1 MRLLDTMKWGLP
13 IVMLATALA
22 ILIHYVYFIF
32 PLYSKKAE
40 VLMIIEPGATV
51 AQIASDLT
59 RTEVIDNPALFKA
72 IARTRGAERKMKAG
86 RYKFEKGQ
94 SEAMTVAMLAK
105 GSTVGERV
113 TIPEGLTFRQIGSLL
128 SREASVDSVRF
139 VSLSTDEA
147 FIKSLGVKAVNLEGY
162 LFPDTYNIF
171 WRMEAARVI
180 RMMVGRLLEV
190 FDETHQEKAIRMK
203 STLHRI
209 LTMASMVEREAMV
222 SKERPLIAGVLY
234 NRLRIGMALQCDAT
248 VQYALPKHKEL
259 LTYRDLEVK
268 SAYNTYLHRGL
279 PPGPICNPGAD
290 AIQAALCPEDTEYL
304 YYVALG
310 DGSHIFSRTKREHA
324 RAKVE
329 ARLNKQAMRR
339 N

>member
-1 MRLLDTMKWGLP
+1 MRMFSALKWVLP
-13 IVMLATALA
+13 IVILVSALA
-22 ILIHYVYFIF
+22 IAVHYVYFTF
-32 PLYSKKAE
+32 PFHSKKTE
-40 VLMIIEPGATV
+40 VVLTIEPGTSV
-51 AQIASDLT
+51 AQIANDLT
-59 RTEVIDNPALFKA
+59 RTEVIDSPALFKA
-72 IARTRGAERKMKAG
+72 IARTRGVDRKLKAG
-86 RYKFEKGQ
+86 TYIFEKGQ
-94 SEAMTVAMLAK
+94 SEAKTVSMLAR

-113 TIPEGLTFRQIGSLL
+113 TIPEGLTFRQIASLL
-128 SREASVDSVRF
+128 SREASVDSIRF
-139 VSLSTDEA
+139 VFLSSDEA
-147 FIKSLGVKAVNLEGY
+147 FIKSLEVKAKSLEGY

-171 WRMEAARVI
+171 WRMDAAQVI
-180 RMMVGRLLEV
+180 RMMVGRLFEI
-190 FDETHQEKAIRMK
+190 FDETHQEQANRMG
-203 STLHRI
+203 STLHHV

-222 SKERPLIAGVLY
+222 SVERPLIAGVLY
-234 NRLRIGMALQCDAT
+234 SRLRMGMPLQCDAT

-268 SAYNTYLHRGL
+268 SPYNTYLHRGL
-279 PPGPICNPGAD
+279 PPGPICNPGASS
-290 AIQAALCPEDTEYL
+290 IEAALYPEETECL

>member
-1 MRLLDTMKWGLP
+1 MLNTIKWGLP
-13 IVMLATALA
+13 IVMLATALV
-22 ILIHYVYFIF
+22 ILVHYVYFIF
-32 PLYSKKAE
+32 PLHSEEAE
-40 VLMIIEPGATV
+40 VVMIIEPGTTV

-59 RTEVIDNPALFKA
+59 RTEVIDNPGLFKA
-72 IARTRGAERKMKAG
+72 IARTRGADRKMKAG
-86 RYKFEKGQ
+86 RYKFERGQ
-94 SEAMTVAMLAK
+94 SEAMIVAMLAK

-113 TIPEGLTFRQIGSLL
+113 TIPEGLTFKQIGPLL
-128 SREASVDSVRF
+128 SREASVDSMRF
-139 VSLSTDEA
+139 VSLCTDEA
-147 FIKSLGVKAVNLEGY
+147 FIKSLGVKATNLEGY

-171 WRMEAARVI
+171 WRMDPVRVI
-180 RMMVGRLLEV
+180 RMMVGRLFDV
-190 FDETHQEKAIRMK
+190 FDETCQEQAIRME

-222 SKERPLIAGVLY
+222 SGERPLIAGVLY

-279 PPGPICNPGAD
+279 PPGPICNPGAG
-290 AIQAALCPEDTEYL
+290 AIQAALYPEDTEYL

-310 DGSHIFSRTKREHA
+310 DGSHIFSRTKHEHA

-329 ARLNKQAMRR
+329 ARLNKRTMRR
-339 N
+339 D

>member
-1 MRLLDTMKWGLP
+1 MLNTVKWALP

-22 ILIHYVYFIF
+22 IAVHYVYFTF
-32 PLYSKKAE
+32 PFHSEKTE
-40 VLMIIEPGATV
+40 VIMVIEPGTTV

-72 IARTRGAERKMKAG
+72 IARTRGVDRGLKAG
-86 RYKFEKGQ
+86 RYRFERGQ
-94 SEAMTVAMLAK
+94 SEAMTVAILAK

-113 TIPEGLTFRQIGSLL
+113 TIPEGLTVRQIGSLL
-128 SREASVDSVRF
+128 SREASVDSIRF

-147 FIKSLGVKAVNLEGY
+147 FIKSLEVKVTNLEGY

-171 WRMEAARVI
+171 WRMDAARVI
-180 RMMVGRLLEV
+180 GMMVGRLFEI
-190 FDETHQEKAIRMK
+190 FDETHQEQAIRMGN
-203 STLHRI
+203 TLHHI

-222 SKERPLIAGVLY
+222 SGERPLIAGVLY
-234 NRLRIGMALQCDAT
+234 SRLRMGMPLQCDAT

-279 PPGPICNPGAD
+279 PPGPICSPGASS
-290 AIQAALCPEDTEYL
+290 IEAALYPEDTEYL

-310 DGSHIFSRTKREHA
+310 DGSHLFSRTKREHA

-329 ARLNKQAMRR
+329 ARLNKQTMRR
-339 N
+339 D